1 MGMGQFVQIY
11 VTSNISE
18 VIHRRSVDYLE
29 SKLNLVQTY
38 LKQNIMWTSQTMVNR
53 TTHFSKMFAQ
63 TCIGSVNECGSTT
76 IWPGLHKPTKTR
88 TDGMQTLQILVHTN
102 NDIIKY

>member
-1 MGMGQFVQIY
+1 MGQFVQIY

-53 TTHFSKMFAQ
+53 NISLKLLPNLVFDRSTDVAQ
-63 TCIGSVNECGSTT
+63 QLFGLAYTSLLRRELMEC
-76 IWPGLHKPTKTR
+76 KPCK
-88 TDGMQTLQILVHTN
+88 D
-102 NDIIKY
+102 